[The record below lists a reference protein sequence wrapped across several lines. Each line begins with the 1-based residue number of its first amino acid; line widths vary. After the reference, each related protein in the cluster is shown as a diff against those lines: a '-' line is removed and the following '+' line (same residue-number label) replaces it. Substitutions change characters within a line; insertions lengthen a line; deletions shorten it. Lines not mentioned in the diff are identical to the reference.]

1 MSIGHWSIRHPR
13 RTVAAWLAFV
23 VACVALGAI
32 SGIKTLD
39 NGAVGESALGYSIMN
54 KDDLWGAPHELAY
67 LHTQHG
73 SVPIAAIRDVEQRFR
88 ALGLSPERHLSA
100 DHGSAVVA
108 AQPTSD
114 GGVQAM
120 RIAVAAV
127 ARAHSNVTIEET
139 GDVSADR
146 ARTRT
151 VDRDLHRA
159 ELLAI
164 PVTLLVLL
172 FAFGS
177 LIAALVPVLLALSAV
192 VAGLGLLGPL
202 SQLFPVEDSAK
213 TVVLLIGMAVGV
225 DYALFFVV
233 RSRAERR
240 RGAALDQALETTL
253 RTSGRTV
260 VISGA
265 TVAIA
270 MAGMYIVG
278 VRTLSGIATAAIA
291 VIACAVLAAV
301 TALPATLR
309 LLGPS
314 IDRGRIPLLPHAHTE
329 GGSRFWAALVN
340 RVMRRPLVAV
350 LAVTALLAAL
360 AYPALSLRLSK
371 PSDLALT
378 TQSEPALKALADV
391 RHAFPSAG
399 ETAVVAAEA
408 PSTTQQVLRG
418 QLLRLSRIAVAE
430 GVAHRPVDPIRTVS
444 TGSGSAAALF
454 LPLSGNGANGSS
466 RHAVD
471 ALRQRLIPATVGQ
484 IRGVETAVTGATA
497 EDLDFTRQI
506 RHALP
511 YVLAFVLALAFAL
524 LLVAFRSIVVP
535 LKAIALNLLSVGAAY
550 GVLALVFQHH
560 WAQPILGFH
569 GNGTIVSWLPL
580 FLFVVLF
587 GLSMDYHVFILS
599 RVREAVDS
607 GEQTDAAV
615 QRSIS
620 STAGVVSAA
629 AVVMVCVFALFA
641 TLSSLELKQAGVGL
655 AAAVLID
662 ATLIRGVLLPAT
674 MKLLGDANWYLP
686 RRLQWLPRLAHEQQQ
701 SPRHL
706 EPSLDF
712 QPVMSDELANG
723 APVEAA

>member
-1 MSIGHWSIRHPR
+1 
-13 RTVAAWLAFV
+13 
-23 VACVALGAI
+23 
-32 SGIKTLD
+32 
-39 NGAVGESALGYSIMN
+39 
-54 KDDLWGAPHELAY
+54 
-67 LHTQHG
+67 
-73 SVPIAAIRDVEQRFR
+73 
-88 ALGLSPERHLSA
+88 
-100 DHGSAVVA
+100 
-108 AQPTSD
+108 
-114 GGVQAM
+114 
-120 RIAVAAV
+120 
-127 ARAHSNVTIEET
+127 
-139 GDVSADR
+139 
-146 ARTRT
+146 
-151 VDRDLHRA
+151 
-159 ELLAI
+159 
-164 PVTLLVLL
+164 
-172 FAFGS
+172 
-177 LIAALVPVLLALSAV
+177 
-192 VAGLGLLGPL
+192 GPL

-233 RSRAERR
+233 RSRAERSH
-240 RGAALDQALETTL
+240 GAALQDALETTL

-270 MAGMYIVG
+270 MAGMYIAG

-329 GGSRFWAALVN
+329 GASRFWSALVN
-340 RVMRRPLVAV
+340 RVMRRPLVAA
-350 LAVTALLAAL
+350 LTVTALLLTL

-378 TQSEPALKALADV
+378 AQSEPALKALADV

-399 ETAVVAAEA
+399 ETAVVVVEA
-408 PSTTQQVLRG
+408 PATTQQVLREHL
-418 QLLRLSRIAVAE
+418 QRLSRLAVAD
-430 GVAHRPVDPIRTVS
+430 GFAHPPVDPIRTVS

-454 LPLSGNGANGSS
+454 LPLNGNGANGSS
-466 RHAVD
+466 RHAID
-471 ALRQRLIPATVGQ
+471 ALRQRLIPATAGQ
-484 IRGVETAVTGATA
+484 IRGVETALTGAIA
-497 EDLDFTRQI
+497 EDVDFTRQI

-535 LKAIALNLLSVGAAY
+535 LKAITLNLLSVGAAY

-569 GNGTIVSWLPL
+569 ANGTIVSWLPL

-599 RVREAVDS
+599 RVREAVDA
-607 GEQTDAAV
+607 GEQTQAAV
-615 QRSIS
+615 QRSIV

-641 TLSSLELKQAGVGL
+641 SLSSLELKQAGLGL

-662 ATLIRGVLLPAT
+662 ATLIRGLLLPAT
-674 MKLLGDANWYLP
+674 MRLLGD
-686 RRLQWLPRLAHEQQQ
+686 
-701 SPRHL
+701 
-706 EPSLDF
+706 
-712 QPVMSDELANG
+712 
-723 APVEAA
+723 